1 MPYLELLSLIPVSQ
15 TGGSDER
22 HEGDQ
27 RERTAEAEAVEEVIA
42 PTAIERALSVYQQLN
57 EYDQSV
63 VLQVKKILMQ
73 HTYGMVDQGER
84 DVQRLVVGGLAR
96 LKAVERDH
104 EIKSAQP

>member
-1 MPYLELLSLIPVSQ
+1 MPYLELLPLLPVSQ

-57 EYDQSV
+57 QYDQSD
-63 VLQVKKILMQ
+63 VLQARTILRQ
-73 HTYGMVDQGER
+73 HIYGMVDQGEH
-84 DVQRLVVGGLAR
+84 DMKRLVVGGLAR
-96 LKAVERDH
+96 LKGG
-104 EIKSAQP
+104 